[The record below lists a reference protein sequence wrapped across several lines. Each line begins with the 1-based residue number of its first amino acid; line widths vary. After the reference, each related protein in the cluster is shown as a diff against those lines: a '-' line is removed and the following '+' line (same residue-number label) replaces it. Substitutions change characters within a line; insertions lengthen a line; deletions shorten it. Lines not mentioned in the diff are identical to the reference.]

1 MLVKPLKNIA
11 ILGSTGSIGRNGLEV
26 IKELPELNL
35 FGISGHSSL
44 GNLLNQVHEHH
55 PSIVVCS
62 NSEAA
67 KQYDFPQRAGVEFQ
81 TGASALVDLAQHPE
95 VDTVLAAIVGRAGL
109 ESTWS
114 AIEAGKTVALANKET
129 LVLAGSRVMQ
139 MARQSGAKILPVD
152 SEHSAI
158 FQAMQ
163 AGQANEVRRVLLT
176 ASGGP
181 FRNFNSDQLKSV
193 TVEQALSHPTWKM
206 GKKITVDS
214 ATMMN
219 KALEIIE
226 ARWLFGLEPNQ
237 IEVII
242 HPQSIVHSLVEFNDS
257 SVVAQMSPPDMKL
270 PIQYA
275 LTYPERM
282 PGPAPRL
289 DFRKAMCLE
298 LEPADLDRFPALQ
311 LGFDVAQSGGTAGAV
326 LNAANETAVNA
337 FLENKISFCN
347 IVTACR
353 DVLNQHEFE
362 TNPSLEKLV
371 SMDLWARKEISKW
384 IAC

>member
-1 MLVKPLKNIA
+1 MKHLKNIA

-26 IKELPELNL
+26 IHELPELNL

-44 GNLLNQVHEHH
+44 ECLATQVREHQ

-62 NSEAA
+62 NPEMASHF
-67 KQYDFPQRAGVEFQ
+67 DFPQREGFELK

-129 LVLAGSRVMQ
+129 LVLAGSQVMPLASQ
-139 MARQSGAKILPVD
+139 TGSTILPVD

-163 AGQANEVRRVLLT
+163 AGRANEVRRVLLT

-181 FRNFNSDQLKSV
+181 FRDFTSDQLKSV
-193 TVEQALSHPTWKM
+193 TVDQALSHPTWKM

-237 IEVII
+237 IDVII

-289 DFRKAMCLE
+289 DFQKGLCLE
-298 LEPADLDRFPALQ
+298 LEPADFDRFPALQ
-311 LGFDVAQSGGTAGAV
+311 LGFDVARSGGTAGAV
-326 LNAANETAVNA
+326 LNAANESAVHA

-384 IAC
+384 IA

>member
-1 MLVKPLKNIA
+1 MRPLKNIA
-11 ILGSTGSIGRNGLEV
+11 VLGSTGSIGRNGLTV
-26 IKELPELNL
+26 IGELPELNL
-35 FGISGHSSL
+35 FGLSGHQRVDSL
-44 GNLLNQVHEHH
+44 IQQAEEYR
-55 PSIVVCS
+55 PSVVVCS
-62 NSEAA
+62 DQE
-67 KQYDFPQRAGVEFQ
+67 RAGQYRFPELAGVRFQ
-81 TGASALVDLAQHPE
+81 TGNQPLVELAQHPE

-129 LVLAGSRVMQ
+129 LVMAGSRVMQ
-139 MARQSGAKILPVD
+139 MASQTGARILPVD

-163 AGQANEVRRVLLT
+163 SGRAGEVRRVLLT

-181 FRNFNSDQLKSV
+181 FRDFDSEQLQSV

-226 ARWLFGLEPNQ
+226 ARWLFGLEPDQ
-237 IEVII
+237 IDVII
-242 HPQSIVHSLVEFNDS
+242 HPQSIVHSLVEFKDS
-257 SVVAQMSPPDMKL
+257 SVVAQMGPPDMKL

-275 LTYPERM
+275 LTYPERVA
-282 PGPAPRL
+282 GPAPRL
-289 DFRKAMCLE
+289 NFQEGICLE
-298 LEPADLDRFPALQ
+298 MEPADLDRFPALQ
-311 LGFDVAQSGGTAGAV
+311 LGFEVATVGGTSGAV
-326 LNAANETAVNA
+326 LNAANESAVSA
-337 FLENKISFCN
+337 FLEKKISFCN

-362 TNPSLEKLV
+362 SDPSLEKLV
-371 SMDLWARKEISKW
+371 SMDVWARKEISKW
-384 IAC
+384 IA

>member
-1 MLVKPLKNIA
+1 MKPLKNIA

-26 IKELPELNL
+26 IEELPELNL

-44 GNLLNQVHEHH
+44 ETLLNQVHEHH

-62 NSEAA
+62 NPEAA
-67 KQYDFPQRAGVEFQ
+67 RQYDFPQTAGVEFQ

-129 LVLAGSRVMQ
+129 LVLAGSQVMQ
-139 MARQSGAKILPVD
+139 MARQSGARILPVD

-181 FRNFNSDQLKSV
+181 FRNFNSDQLKTV

-257 SVVAQMSPPDMKL
+257 SVMAQMSPPDMKL

-289 DFRKAMCLE
+289 DFRKAMALE

-326 LNAANETAVNA
+326 LNAANESAVNA

-362 TNPSLEKLV
+362 TNPSLEKLI
-371 SMDLWARKEISKW
+371 SMDLWARKEISEW
-384 IAC
+384 IA

>member
-1 MLVKPLKNIA
+1 MKPLKNIA

-26 IKELPELNL
+26 IEELPELNL

-44 GNLLNQVHEHH
+44 ETLLNQVHEHH

-62 NSEAA
+62 NPEAA
-67 KQYDFPQRAGVEFQ
+67 RQYDFPQTAGVEFQ

-129 LVLAGSRVMQ
+129 LVLAGSQVMQ
-139 MARQSGAKILPVD
+139 MAHQSGARILPVD

-181 FRNFNSDQLKSV
+181 FRNFNSDQLKTV

-257 SVVAQMSPPDMKL
+257 SVMAQMSPPDMKL

-289 DFRKAMCLE
+289 DFRKAMALE

-326 LNAANETAVNA
+326 LNAANESAVNA

-362 TNPSLEKLV
+362 TNPSLEKLI
-371 SMDLWARKEISKW
+371 SMDLWARKEISEW
-384 IAC
+384 IA